1 MRNRIFLNV
10 LVIVLLVCSGSF
22 MFAQEQT
29 KPPIFTFQ
37 GSELVQL
44 KPIPYIDTTETVVK
58 VKAAYAQTVTVE
70 SQTRENSSL
79 KDFLSAHWAALVWA
93 LISLL
98 EVVTRLT
105 PTARDN
111 SVLNFVK
118 MILDSLVP
126 NVRTGGGEHT

>member
-10 LVIVLLVCSGSF
+10 LVLLLLVCSGSC
-22 MFAQEQT
+22 MFAQEQN
-29 KPPIFTFQ
+29 KPPIFTYQ
-37 GSELVQL
+37 GSEVVQL
-44 KPIPYIDTTETVVK
+44 KPVPYFDTTASVVQ
-58 VKAAYAQTVTVE
+58 VKAQYAPTVTVE
-70 SQTRENSSL
+70 SQTSGNSSF

-93 LISLL
+93 LMSLL
-98 EVVTRLT
+98 EVVVRLT

-126 NVRTGGGEHT
+126 NARTGGGEHT